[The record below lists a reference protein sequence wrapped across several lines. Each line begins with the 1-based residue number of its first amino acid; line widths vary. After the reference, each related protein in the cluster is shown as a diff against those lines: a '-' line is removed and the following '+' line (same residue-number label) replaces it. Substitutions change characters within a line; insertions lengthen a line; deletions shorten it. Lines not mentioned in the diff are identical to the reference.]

1 MYMLLVTK
9 YCNVSYTG
17 HAPSSDMKHW
27 KVVIQQESYVMCVCM
42 CSCLCCFVAVL
53 SSSILYTCGRF
64 GILVAYSEFQSLYLL
79 IRMKISGYV
88 LLPKN
93 LFYLRLFCLQQQIF
107 TTLLSPSIHS
117 FSLLFSISESHE
129 SRLEE
134 TEVETKG
141 SLGKRLWK
149 RIKKQ
154 QLYSHDRVL
163 TSEWKAVMLDQKTMT
178 KKRVGRLEKE
188 KEVPETRAE
197 EAERREPKC
206 VQV

>member
-1 MYMLLVTK
+1 M
-9 YCNVSYTG
+9 
-17 HAPSSDMKHW
+17 
-27 KVVIQQESYVMCVCM
+27 
-42 CSCLCCFVAVL
+42 AVL

-64 GILVAYSEFQSLYLL
+64 GILYYSEFQSLYLL
-79 IRMKISGYV
+79 IRTKISGYV

-93 LFYLRLFCLQQQIF
+93 LFYLRLQQQIF
-107 TTLLSPSIHS
+107 TTLLSPFIHS

-178 KKRVGRLEKE
+178 KNRVGRLEKE

-206 VQV
+206 VQVACIVINLYQPIFNYCEIIVQIGKLQCTAAFRDLCRKRAQVAEKEVMELE